1 MAFLPCFLCH
11 KQLDLRISK
20 TEKPYFV
27 CEDCGMQIFVRGKR
41 GIQRLQKLLGDTSRQ
56 SSSRSRE

>member
-20 TEKPYFV
+20 TQKPYFI
-27 CEDCGMQIFVRGKR
+27 CEECGMQIFVRGKR
-41 GIQRLQKLLGDTSRQ
+41 GIKRLEQLLGGMNKQSISRN
-56 SSSRSRE
+56 R

>member
-41 GIQRLQKLLGDTSRQ
+41 GIERLQRLLGTVSGRSTSRI
-56 SSSRSRE
+56 R

>member
-1 MAFLPCFLCH
+1 MALLPCFLCH

-41 GIQRLQKLLGDTSRQ
+41 GIQRLQKLLGDTSRR
-56 SSSRSRE
+56 SSSRSQ